1 MFKSAHEL
9 VMEARKSVN
18 ECSPAA
24 IHDQLTSTPDTLLI
38 DVREPDEY
46 RQGHLPGSVNIPR
59 GMLEFRISNEPQ
71 LQNLSRPIVVYCKTS
86 GRAALSVVAMHTMG
100 FTNVLSLAGGFDAW
114 VAEQRPIAKP
124 REMSFE

>member
-1 MFKSAHEL
+1 MFKPAHEL
-9 VMEARKSVN
+9 VLEARKSVN
-18 ECSPAA
+18 EYSPAA
-24 IHDQLTSTPDTLLI
+24 IHDQLTGAPDTLLI

-46 RQGHLPGSVNIPR
+46 RQGHLPGSFNIPR

-71 LQNLSRPIVVYCKTS
+71 LQDLSRPIVVYCKTS
-86 GRAALSVVAMHTMG
+86 GRAALSVVAMQTMG
-100 FTNVLSLAGGFDAW
+100 FSNVLSLAGGFDAW